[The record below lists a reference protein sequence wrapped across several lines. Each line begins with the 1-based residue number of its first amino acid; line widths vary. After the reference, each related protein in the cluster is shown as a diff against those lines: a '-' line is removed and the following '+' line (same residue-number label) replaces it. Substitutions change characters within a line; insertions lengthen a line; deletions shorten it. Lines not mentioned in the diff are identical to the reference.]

1 MSRHV
6 HGPQLVRKEKMR
18 VCSCRFPTT
27 MLTRAQ
33 DRPWGACP
41 LVRLQPCMRVDY
53 PIRPPSRS
61 HRAEAGAA
69 APAAATE
76 GAADRTGATAGG
88 VAPAAAAEAAAG
100 RGHGGRGQRDADYGR
115 RRQVAPAGRAA
126 AAATRPPRA
135 AAGAGAASGS
145 GARRAWRL
153 ERPRAAWRPLAA
165 RRRPRQQPHQRPPPN
180 RPALPPARGL
190 RGLAFRRGAQDACQC
205 VSHDTSD
212 KSDINHDTDD
222 QLGFISSGRPCQAA
236 RPLAAPETT
245 RPQPPPQHH
254 RPLPAAGCAT
264 GPPQS
269 APVA

>member
-1 MSRHV
+1 
-6 HGPQLVRKEKMR
+6 
-18 VCSCRFPTT
+18 

-53 PIRPPSRS
+53 PIRPLL
-61 HRAEAGAA
+61 AA
-69 APAAATE
+69 L
-76 GAADRTGATAGG
+76 TARRLER
-88 VAPAAAAEAAAG
+88 P
-100 RGHGGRGQRDADYGR
+100 RRPLRRKGQRI
-115 RRQVAPAGRAA
+115 
-126 AAATRPPRA
+126 
-135 AAGAGAASGS
+135 
-145 GARRAWRL
+145 ARG
-153 ERPRAAWRPLAA
+153 RPRAAWRRPPRLKLPLAA
-165 RRRPRQQPHQRPPPN
+165 GMEAAGRATPITAAAARSHPRAAPPRPPPD
-180 RPALPPARGL
+180 RPAPPPARGL